1 VFIRIANVIYILLQP
16 SFIIIVECEFFL
28 VENPTKMRLYGLG
41 MDKNH
46 THHTGNL
53 TISEADAILREVG
66 YWMNKQLLAQAIQA
80 KRATN
85 GIHFECLVCTKSEV
99 EQRKA
104 EVIKA
109 HPLQEVSFICLFRR
123 PSE

>member
-1 VFIRIANVIYILLQP
+1 
-16 SFIIIVECEFFL
+16 
-28 VENPTKMRLYGLG
+28 MRLYGLG